1 MKKYIIASLAGLIS
15 LASCNKVVNNKLT
28 DGKWRGEFSVFDQKL
43 PFLFDVA
50 NAATDSATVYL
61 INGAERV
68 PLKGVRYS
76 SDTVIIPI
84 EAYDA
89 ELRGVVSDGKFD
101 GRFIK
106 LFVEGGDE
114 GVPFSAAKTDAPR
127 FEKATA
133 PATASLAGKWD
144 IQFIS
149 QKGDTARNVGIFNQ
163 DGDILTGSILTNA
176 GDLRYLEGALT
187 NDGFQFSAFAGL
199 SPYLIKGKFEGNDN
213 FTGEF
218 YTTRGVTKLIGKR
231 NAEAALADP
240 YSLAYMKKG
249 FDRLDFTFPDIEGNN
264 VSLSDP
270 KFKDKV
276 VIISILGSWCP
287 NCLDEMEYLSPWY
300 KENKDRGVEI
310 IGLSFERKDDPEY
323 VKTVLSRLVKRYD
336 TTYDILFA
344 GKLGDDATAKAL
356 PQVSKIMGYPT
367 TIFIDKKGKVRKIH
381 TGFNGPATGLFYE
394 EFKQDFNKVIDELLA
409 EK

>member
-1 MKKYIIASLAGLIS
+1 MKKYLLIAIATLFFMA
-15 LASCNKVVNNKLT
+15 CNKTQNHKLE
-28 DGKWRGEFSVFDQKL
+28 DGKWRGEFNISGEKF
-43 PFLFDVA
+43 PFLFEVQG
-50 NAATDSATVYL
+50 AATDSVAAYL

-68 PLKGVRYS
+68 PLKGITYS
-76 SDTVIIPI
+76 NDTVTIPI

-89 ELRGVVSDGKFD
+89 ILTGVVTDGKFE
-101 GRFIK
+101 GKFKK
-106 LFVEGGDE
+106 LFVDNDE
-114 GVPFSAAKTDAPR
+114 GVPFTAVKSDASR
-127 FEKATA
+127 FEVANT
-133 PATASLAGKWD
+133 PTTTSLNGKWD
-144 IQFIS
+144 IKFIG
-149 QKGDTARNVGIFNQ
+149 QKGDTTNNVGIFNQ
-163 DGDILTGSILTNA
+163 DASILTGSILTNA

-199 SPYLIKGKFEGNDN
+199 SPYLIKGKFEGYDS

-231 NAEAALADP
+231 NADAALADP

-249 FDRLDFTFPDIEGNN
+249 FDRLDFTFPNIEGQK

-270 KFKDKV
+270 RYKDKV
-276 VIISILGSWCP
+276 VIVSILGSWCP

-300 KENKDRGVEI
+300 KENNKRGVEI
-310 IGLSFERKDDPEY
+310 IGLAFERKDDPEY

-336 TTYDILFA
+336 TTYEILFA

-367 TIFIDKKGKVRKIH
+367 TIFIDKKGVVRKIH

-394 EFKQDFNKVIDELLA
+394 EFKQDFNKVVDDLLA

>member
-1 MKKYIIASLAGLIS
+1 MRKYFILGVAGFIS
-15 LASCNKVVNNKLT
+15 LVSCNKAKENKLT
-28 DGKWRGEFSVFDQKL
+28 DGKWRGEFIVSDQKF
-43 PFLFDVA
+43 PFIFDVV
-50 NAATDSATVYL
+50 NTVTDSATVYL
-61 INGAERV
+61 INGSERV
-68 PLKGVRYS
+68 PLNGLHYS
-76 SDTVIIPI
+76 GDTVIIPI

-89 ELRGVVSDGKFD
+89 RLTGIIKDGKFD
-101 GRFIK
+101 GRFVKQYI
-106 LFVEGGDE
+106 EGDE
-114 GVPFSAAKTDAPR
+114 GVPFSAVKTDAPR
-127 FEKATA
+127 FEKA
-133 PATASLAGKWD
+133 ATPTSASLAGKWD

-149 QKGDTARNVGIFNQ
+149 QKGDTTHNVGIFNQ
-163 DGDILTGSILTNA
+163 DNDILTGSILTNA

-187 NDGFQFSAFAGL
+187 DDGFQFSAFAGL
-199 SPYLIKGKFEGNDN
+199 SPYLIKGKFTGNDD
-213 FTGEF
+213 FAGEF

-249 FDRLDFTFPDIEGNN
+249 FDRLDFTFPDIEGNK

-276 VIISILGSWCP
+276 VIVSILGSWCP

-310 IGLSFERKDDPEY
+310 IGLAFERKDDPGY
-323 VKTVLSRLVKRYD
+323 VKAVLSRLVDRYD

-344 GKLGDDATAKAL
+344 GELGDDATAKAL

-394 EFKQDFNKVIDELLA
+394 EFKQDFNNVVNDLLA
-409 EK
+409 E

>member
-1 MKKYIIASLAGLIS
+1 MKKYFILGITGLIS
-15 LASCNKVVNNKLT
+15 LVSCNKTIDNKLT
-28 DGKWRGEFSVFDQKL
+28 DGMWRGEFIISDQKFPFVFD
-43 PFLFDVA
+43 VV
-50 NAATDSATVYL
+50 NSATDSTTVYL
-61 INGAERV
+61 INGEERV
-68 PLKGVRYS
+68 SLSGVHYS
-76 SDTVIIPI
+76 GDTVVIPI

-89 ELRGVVSDGKFD
+89 KLTGIIKDGKFD
-101 GRFIK
+101 GRFVKQYI
-106 LFVEGGDE
+106 EGDE
-114 GVPFSAAKTDAPR
+114 GVPFLALRTDAPR
-127 FEKATA
+127 FEKV
-133 PATASLAGKWD
+133 ASPVSTSISGKWD

-149 QKGDTARNVGIFNQ
+149 EKGDTTHNVGIFNQ
-163 DGDILTGSILTNA
+163 NNDILTGSILTNA

-187 NDGFQFSAFAGL
+187 TDGFQFSAFAGL

-218 YTTRGVTKLIGKR
+218 FTTRGVTKLIGKR

-249 FDRLDFTFPDIEGNN
+249 FERLDFTFPDIEGKK

-276 VIISILGSWCP
+276 VIVSILGSWCP

-310 IGLSFERKDDPEY
+310 IGLAFERKDDPEY

-394 EFKQDFNKVIDELLA
+394 EFKQDFNKVVDDLLA

>member
-1 MKKYIIASLAGLIS
+1 MKKYMIASLAGLIS
-15 LASCNKVVNNKLT
+15 LASCNKEVNNKLT
-28 DGKWRGEFSVFDQKL
+28 DGKWRGEFSISDQKF

-50 NAATDSATVYL
+50 NATTDSATVYL

-76 SDTVIIPI
+76 TDTVIIPI

-89 ELRGVVSDGKFD
+89 ELRGVISDGKFE

-114 GVPFSAAKTDAPR
+114 GVPFSAVKTDAPR
-127 FEKATA
+127 FEKAAT
-133 PATASLAGKWD
+133 PATAPLSGKWD
-144 IQFIS
+144 IDFIS
-149 QKGDTARNVGIFNQ
+149 PKGDTARNVGIFNQ

-199 SPYLIKGKFEGNDN
+199 SPYLIKGRFEGNDN

-231 NAEAALADP
+231 NAEATLADP

-249 FDRLDFTFPDIEGNN
+249 FDRLDFTFPDIEGNK

-276 VIISILGSWCP
+276 VIVSILGSWCP

-310 IGLSFERKDDPEY
+310 IGLAFERKDDPEY

-356 PQVSKIMGYPT
+356 PQVSKITGYPT
-367 TIFIDKKGKVRKIH
+367 TIFIDREGKVRKIH

>member
-1 MKKYIIASLAGLIS
+1 MRKYFILGIAGLIS
-15 LASCNKVVNNKLT
+15 LVSCNKEKDNKLT
-28 DGKWRGEFSVFDQKL
+28 DGKWRGEFIVSDQEF
-43 PFLFDVA
+43 PFIFEAV
-50 NAATDSATVYL
+50 NTATDSATVYL
-61 INGAERV
+61 INGSERV
-68 PLKGVRYS
+68 PLNGLYYS
-76 SDTVIIPI
+76 GDTVVIPI

-89 ELRGVVSDGKFD
+89 KLTGIIKDGVFD

-106 LFVEGGDE
+106 QYIEGDE
-114 GVPFSAAKTDAPR
+114 GVPFSALKTDAPR
-127 FEKATA
+127 FKKATN
-133 PATASLAGKWD
+133 PTTVSLAGKWD
-144 IQFIS
+144 IDFIS
-149 QKGDTARNVGIFNQ
+149 EKGDTTHNVGIFNQ
-163 DGDILTGSILTNA
+163 DNDILTGSILTNA

-187 NDGFQFSAFAGL
+187 DDGFQFSAFAGL
-199 SPYLIKGKFEGNDN
+199 SPYLIEGKFEGDDN

-218 YTTRGVTKLIGKR
+218 YTTRGTTKLIGKR

-249 FDRLDFTFPDIEGNN
+249 FDHLDFTFPDLEGNN

-276 VIISILGSWCP
+276 VIVSILGSWCP

-310 IGLSFERKDDPEY
+310 IGLAFERKDDPEY
-323 VKTVLSRLVKRYD
+323 VKTVLSRLVDRYD

-394 EFKQDFNKVIDELLA
+394 EFKQDFNKVVDDLLA
-409 EK
+409 E